1 MIVFIIFAVETYPMI
16 VDQLFISTKKT
27 SQSDTSERLLRSLVK
42 SISWRIIG
50 TLDTILI
57 SYIITG
63 KLAFALSI
71 GGIELVTKMILYVI
85 HERLWNNIK
94 WGKK

>member
-1 MIVFIIFAVETYPMI
+1 ML
-16 VDQLFISTKKT
+16 VDQIYIAAARKKAKKN
-27 SQSDTSERLLRSLVK
+27 SERWSRSLLK

-71 GGIELVTKMILYVI
+71 GGIELVTKMILYVV
-85 HERLWNNIK
+85 HERLWNKIN
-94 WGKK
+94 WGKR

>member
-1 MIVFIIFAVETYPMI
+1 ML
-16 VDQLFISTKKT
+16 VDQIYIAAARKKAKKN
-27 SQSDTSERLLRSLVK
+27 SERWSRSLLK

-71 GGIELVTKMILYVI
+71 GGIELVTKMILYVV
-85 HERLWNNIK
+85 HERLWNKKN
-94 WGKK
+94 WGKR

>member
-1 MIVFIIFAVETYPMI
+1 MI
-16 VDQLFISTKKT
+16 VDQFIISSKKEKRT
-27 SQSDTSERLLRSLVK
+27 QQQERFSRSLLK

-50 TLDTILI
+50 TLDTIVI
-57 SYIITG
+57 SYLITG

-71 GGIELVTKMILYVI
+71 GGIELVTKMILYVV
-85 HERLWNNIK
+85 HGRVWNKVN

>member
-1 MIVFIIFAVETYPMI
+1 ML
-16 VDQLFISTKKT
+16 VDQIYIASKRKKAVKT
-27 SQSDTSERLLRSLVK
+27 RERWSRSLLK

-63 KLAFALSI
+63 ELVFALSI
-71 GGIELVTKMILYVI
+71 GGIELVTKMVLYVV
-85 HERLWNNIK
+85 HERVWNKIN

>member
-1 MIVFIIFAVETYPMI
+1 MIVFIIFVQYLTNMI
-16 VDQLFISTKKT
+16 VDQFIISSKKEKRT
-27 SQSDTSERLLRSLVK
+27 QQQERFSRSLLK

-50 TLDTILI
+50 TLDTIVI
-57 SYIITG
+57 SYLITG

-71 GGIELVTKMILYVI
+71 GGIELITKMILYVV
-85 HERLWNNIK
+85 HERVWNKVN

>member
-1 MIVFIIFAVETYPMI
+1 ML
-16 VDQLFISTKKT
+16 VDQLFISNKKKENAKT
-27 SQSDTSERLLRSLVK
+27 NERWSRSLLK

-50 TLDTILI
+50 TLDTIVI

-63 KLAFALSI
+63 ELAFALSI
-71 GGIELVTKMILYVI
+71 GGIELITKMVLCVV
-85 HERLWNNIK
+85 HERLWNKVN

>member
-1 MIVFIIFAVETYPMI
+1 MI
-16 VDQLFISTKKT
+16 VDQFIISSKKEKRT
-27 SQSDTSERLLRSLVK
+27 QQQERFSRSLLK

-50 TLDTILI
+50 TLDTIVI
-57 SYIITG
+57 SYLITG

-71 GGIELVTKMILYVI
+71 GGIELVTKMILYVV
-85 HERLWNNIK
+85 HERVWNKVN

>member
-1 MIVFIIFAVETYPMI
+1 MI
-16 VDQLFISTKKT
+16 VDQFIFSAKKRKEST
-27 SQSDTSERLLRSLVK
+27 QSEGWSRSVLK

-71 GGIELVTKMILYVI
+71 GGIELVTKMVLYVV
-85 HERLWNNIK
+85 HERVWNTVK
-94 WGKK
+94 WGRK

>member
-1 MIVFIIFAVETYPMI
+1 MLVE
-16 VDQLFISTKKT
+16 QLFISEKKKKV
-27 SQSDTSERLLRSLVK
+27 SKSKEGWSRSLIK

-57 SYIITG
+57 SYFITG
-63 KLAFALSI
+63 DMSFALSI
-71 GGIELVTKMILYVI
+71 GGVELVTKMMLYVA
-85 HERLWNNIK
+85 HERLWNKVN

>member
-1 MIVFIIFAVETYPMI
+1 MI
-16 VDQLFISTKKT
+16 VDQFIISSKKEKRT
-27 SQSDTSERLLRSLVK
+27 QQQERFSRSLLK

-50 TLDTILI
+50 TLDTIVI
-57 SYIITG
+57 SYLITG

-71 GGIELVTKMILYVI
+71 GGIELITKMILYVV
-85 HERLWNNIK
+85 HERVWNKVN